1 MPGPYPGHSDEAF
14 PGVFNLSAMPP
25 QPKEKKPG
33 QLPEEDIRRFFE
45 EVRNAIDVIN
55 IRPVKWY
62 MYVFKYKTLSYLDF
76 HHRFTELYNIFYV
89 SCCFISSHA

>member
-45 EVRNAIDVIN
+45 EVRNAIDVI
-55 IRPVKWY
+55 IMRPVKWY
-62 MYVFKYKTLSYLDF
+62 MYVLLHDF
-76 HHRFTELYNIFYV
+76 IVSWFSSQFHRI
-89 SCCFISSHA
+89 I